1 MANVFN
7 NPYSNVTPRTWSLQS
22 CAIQATASGGNS
34 LKDGILAATQ
44 SVQVQ
49 YGRALNK
56 RYPLASGTPITL
68 VGVPQGTC
76 TLTSII
82 GPDASVD
89 AFLKLFGSSCDTFTL
104 QIKTMSKKA
113 QEQCEKTSLP
123 QTLTLK
129 GCQGQALNFN
139 LSVQDNI
146 VIAQGTFS
154 LQFDT
159 LDWSSK

>member
-22 CAIQATASGGNS
+22 CAIQATASGNSS
-34 LKDGILAATQ
+34 LKEGILAATEQ
-44 SVQVQ
+44 VQVTYQ
-49 YGRALNK
+49 RSLNK
-56 RYPLASGTPITL
+56 RYPLSSGTPITL
-68 VGVPQGTC
+68 VGIPQGAC

-113 QEQCEKTSLP
+113 QQQCQQSTTP

-129 GCQGQALNFN
+129 GCQGQGLTFT
-139 LSVQDNI
+139 LSVQDNL
-146 VIAQGTFS
+146 VIAQGQFT
-154 LQFDT
+154 LQFDS
-159 LDWSSK
+159 LDWTSK